1 MLEPLIPTR
10 AHYLNFALC
19 SVPYKVPYGTICSLY
34 VLTILRKANIDEERH
49 KCESISFSLR
59 HSVHHIHRRSTSVT
73 LLLCSRKRGPIR
85 LRLCPSAF
93 RLLPFVELPVFFV
106 CFTCTSI
113 FVIIKVISASK
124 QASFLKCQGKI
135 TKKTELKLN

>member
-113 FVIIKVISASK
+113 FVIKVISPSK

>member
-1 MLEPLIPTR
+1 MLDPLIPTR

-19 SVPYKVPYGTICSLY
+19 SVLYKVPYGSLY

-113 FVIIKVISASK
+113 FLIKVISPSK
-124 QASFLKCQGKI
+124 QASIFKMPGQNHQK
-135 TKKTELKLN
+135 N